1 MNGTSGFQEVRSS
14 TSRSSTNRLLYEQR
28 PQFGTDVWHLLRT
41 HNLIAFSR
49 VISTKREKVSVQAQG
64 SRLNNRSPFLT
75 SLGRIVLIGIVAC
88 LSIDHISQADDTI
101 TLIGLGAGEQAGVL
115 VTEQQPGGSIQ
126 SHVLMD
132 ISSTGTVSGNFTG
145 SPGAVTVFSD
155 NHAPSA
161 VTHNRTSGS
170 DSLTLTLEPNYCFP
184 LQVWI
189 VSGDNVEK
197 QKGNATEAKITAG
210 EIWRSEKQ
218 GLCLIESDPIDVTNK
233 RVDDQPLASKYGIM
247 VGCEMADAIQKDA
260 GSSDNAV
267 NVYYFQM
274 VRPFVG
280 DGTTYGEWC
289 GGTVVLMGSNT
300 SSHLLA
306 HELGHALSLIHI
318 DDRPAFDTANVMH
331 SASDDR
337 NSLTEGQ
344 TFRAI
349 VNETSI
355 INRSFNMRP
364 HKITHNPDC
373 LEWDTTTDPICPAI
387 QRRLWEDRKARGGG
401 EGVWPPD
408 ECPSGNCQ

>member
-1 MNGTSGFQEVRSS
+1 MNGTSGFREVRSS
-14 TSRSSTNRLLYEQR
+14 TSRSSPNRLLREQQS
-28 PQFGTDVWHLLRT
+28 QFGTDFWRFPRPPH
-41 HNLIAFSR
+41 LIALSAG
-49 VISTKREKVSVQAQG
+49 ISTKQEKVSVRPQD
-64 SRLNNRSPFLT
+64 SRINNRSLFFT
-75 SLGRIVLIGIVAC
+75 SLGRILLIGIVAC
-88 LSIDHISQADDTI
+88 LSIDQISQADDTI
-101 TLIGLGAGEQAGVL
+101 TSKGLGADEQAGVL

-126 SHVLMD
+126 SHVLID
-132 ISSTGTVSGNFTG
+132 ISSTGTVHGNFTG

-161 VTHNRTSGS
+161 KTHNWTSGS
-170 DSLTLTLEPNYCFP
+170 DSLTLALDPNYCFP
-184 LQVWI
+184 LQVGI
-189 VSGDNVEK
+189 VTGDSEK
-197 QKGNATEAKITAG
+197 QTHNAIEAKITAG
-210 EIWRSEKQ
+210 AIWTREKQ
-218 GLCLIESDPIDVTNK
+218 GLCFIPSDPIDVTNK
-233 RVDDQPLASKYGIM
+233 SVDDQPLASKYGIM

-260 GSSDNAV
+260 GSTDNAV

-274 VRPFVG
+274 VRPLVG

-300 SSHLLA
+300 SSHLLT

-318 DDRPAFDTANVMH
+318 DGWPAFDTANVMH

-373 LEWDTTTDPICPAI
+373 LEWGTTTDPICPAI
-387 QRRLWEDRKARGGG
+387 QRRLWEDLKARGGG
-401 EGVWPPD
+401 GGVWPSD
-408 ECPSGNCQ
+408 ECPSGNCP